1 MAAPV
6 TQARLEK
13 FSNPGAMLCV
23 LDGGDSLMTEDEKE
37 ALLRQYAAGDIGW
50 TSLRGRG
57 FPNYRDVLAGLG
69 RLGLRPPV
77 APMEGPNVEAR
88 MRARAI
94 LREALADTAP
104 R

>member
-1 MAAPV
+1 
-6 TQARLEK
+6 
-13 FSNPGAMLCV
+13 
-23 LDGGDSLMTEDEKE
+23 MTENEKD
-37 ALLRQYAAGDIGW
+37 ALLRQYAAGEITW

-57 FPNYRDVLAGLG
+57 VENYRDVLAGLG

-88 MRARAI
+88 ERGRALVRRA
-94 LREALADTAP
+94 LEQARP